1 MIKHIQQL
9 ITQLS
14 AQPKRL
20 FLIDGLGAF
29 LTAFL
34 LSVVLANF
42 ESSFGMPQKTLYFL
56 SFLAG
61 IFCLYS
67 FCCYFFVASN
77 WRPFLKVIA
86 VANTLYCGLTL
97 GLVFYYYQSL
107 TLLGIVYFL
116 GEIGVIVGLVVV
128 ELACSKGWASA

>member
-42 ESSFGMPQKTLYFL
+42 ES
-56 SFLAG
+56 
-61 IFCLYS
+61 
-67 FCCYFFVASN
+67 
-77 WRPFLKVIA
+77 IA
-86 VANTLYCGLTL
+86 TAKW
-97 GLVFYYYQSL
+97 F
-107 TLLGIVYFL
+107 
-116 GEIGVIVGLVVV
+116 
-128 ELACSKGWASA
+128 